1 MKLGIVAS
9 QVAPPRRLSRDSA
22 SRLRPRPRPPRRFEP
37 CSRAGLLSSAVATG
51 AGSGSA
57 AVSIA
62 AGSACASDGSCAF
75 DFFDLAVRLRRAG
88 FFSALSSET
97 VSVSAVWPDFA
108 CSIRG
113 ISIFTSSSMAA
124 KFFSSRGLQ
133 IIMAVPD
140 LPARPVRPIRC
151 T

>member
-22 SRLRPRPRPPRRFEP
+22 SRLRPRPRPPRRFEL

-51 AGSGSA
+51 AGSA

-62 AGSACASDGSCAF
+62 AGSACASDGSCAL

-97 VSVSAVWPDFA
+97 VSASADWPDFA